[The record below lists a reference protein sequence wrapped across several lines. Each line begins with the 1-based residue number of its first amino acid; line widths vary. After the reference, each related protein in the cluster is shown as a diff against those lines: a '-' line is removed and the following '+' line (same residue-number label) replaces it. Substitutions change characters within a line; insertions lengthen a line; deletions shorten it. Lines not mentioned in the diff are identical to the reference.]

1 MSQFNAGPS
10 KGFVAT
16 SALREGIGVKL
27 SSGQVVAATANT
39 DDVIGFTMNSCEA
52 GETVSVRLINAQGTT
67 KARAGGNISVG
78 NYLTVDG
85 DGEVVAA
92 TQTTAG
98 SQPTVTVVGQALE
111 AGVDNDL
118 IEILPMYFLY

>member
-1 MSQFNAGPS
+1 MSQYNTSGHKAYVAG
-10 KGFVAT
+10 
-16 SALREGIGVKL
+16 SAISEGIAVKL
-27 SSGQVVAATANT
+27 SSGQVIPATAGT
-39 DDVIGFTMNSCEA
+39 DDVIGFATNDAASGA
-52 GETVSVRLINAQGTT
+52 TVDVRLISAQGTT
-67 KARAGGNISVG
+67 KVRAGGSVSVG

-111 AGVDNDL
+111 AGADNSL
-118 IEILPMYFLY
+118 IEMLNMYFLY